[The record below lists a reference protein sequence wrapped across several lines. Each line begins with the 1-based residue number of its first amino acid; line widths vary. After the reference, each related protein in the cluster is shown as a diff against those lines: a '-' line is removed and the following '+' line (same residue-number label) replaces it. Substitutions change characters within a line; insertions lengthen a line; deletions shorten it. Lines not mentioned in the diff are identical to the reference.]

1 MDLTS
6 VEELVPAAGATW
18 RAGDAFLAGGSWLF
32 SQPQPDVRRLL
43 DLHAFDWPPLVE
55 SDAGLELA
63 ATCTLATLSAWRP
76 PPGWPAGAL
85 ARRCCEALLGSFKVQ
100 NTATVGGN
108 ICLALPAGPMTS
120 LAASLGGVATLWSPD
135 GTARSL
141 PVVELVTGV
150 QRTALRPGELLRSVL
165 LPAASLAGRTAMR
178 QYSLSELG
186 RSAAL
191 LIGLRV
197 PSGEIVLT
205 VTASTPRPVQVTVQP
220 ATSDTVDD
228 VVAGAVAAVEAAV
241 PAWHDDVHGDPAWR
255 AALTRTMVAEVV
267 RELLP

>member
-1 MDLTS
+1 MDLSS

-43 DLHAFDWPPLVE
+43 DLHAFDWPPIVE
-55 SDAGLELA
+55 SDAGLEISS
-63 ATCTLATLSAWRP
+63 TCTLATLSAWRP
-76 PPGWPAGAL
+76 PSTWPAGAL

-120 LAASLGGVATLWSPD
+120 LAASLGGVATLWAPD
-135 GTARSL
+135 GTARAL

-165 LPAASLAGRTAMR
+165 LPAASLAGRVAMR
-178 QYSLSELG
+178 QYSLSTLG

-191 LIGLRV
+191 VIGLLA

-220 ATSDTVDD
+220 TGTGAVDD
-228 VVAGAVAAVEAAV
+228 AVSAVEAAV
-241 PAWHDDVHGDPAWR
+241 PAWHDDVHGEPAWR
-255 AALTRTMVAEVV
+255 AALTRRMVGEVV
-267 RELLP
+267 RELSS

>member
-1 MDLTS
+1 MDLST
-6 VEELVPAAGATW
+6 VEELVPAVGATW
-18 RAGDAFLAGGSWLF
+18 QAGDAFLAGGSWLF

-55 SDAGLELA
+55 SDAGLEIA
-63 ATCTLATLSAWRP
+63 ATCTLATVAAWRP
-76 PPGWPAGAL
+76 PARWPAGAL

-135 GTARSL
+135 GTARAL

-150 QRTALRPGELLRSVL
+150 QQTALRPGELLRSVL
-165 LPAASLAGRTAMR
+165 LPAASLAGRAAMR
-178 QYSLSELG
+178 QYSLSTLG

-191 LIGLRV
+191 VIGLQA

-205 VTASTPRPVQVTVQP
+205 VTASTPRPVQVTVP
-220 ATSDTVDD
+220 GAVGAAVGDAAAD
-228 VVAGAVAAVEAAV
+228 AVAALDAAV

-255 AALTRTMVAEVV
+255 AAITRRMVAEVV
-267 RELLP
+267 GELSS